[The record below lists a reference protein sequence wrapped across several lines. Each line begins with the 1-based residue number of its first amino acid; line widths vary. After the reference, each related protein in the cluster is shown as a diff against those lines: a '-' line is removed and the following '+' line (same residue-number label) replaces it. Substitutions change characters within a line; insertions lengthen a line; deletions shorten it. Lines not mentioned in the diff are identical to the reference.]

1 MIKDVA
7 RQFRPSPSEYAVLLE
22 HGLVK
27 DSGKHSLPIVPNMA
41 HPLVKKFYHKKPA
54 SRSMQGQLTSDSSET
69 TIGNGRD
76 ILMRKDSLRMIP
88 AKTSNQINA
97 SLDPRLQGKFAYTTS
112 MATSVSTNNTAVERK
127 VVSYDTAAP
136 SHDVNKRTEDKLQE
150 LEDEVLR
157 LKMDNVLKD
166 REIRKLKSEIAKLS
180 GDGYKTGSKRPCI

>member
-27 DSGKHSLPIVPNMA
+27 DSGKHSLPIVPNLT
-41 HPLVKKFYHKKPA
+41 HPLVKKFYHKKPS
-54 SRSMQGQLTSDSSET
+54 SRAMQCQPTNDSSET
-69 TIGNGRD
+69 TTGNGRD
-76 ILMRKDSLRMIP
+76 MLMRNDSLRVIP
-88 AKTSNQINA
+88 ANTSNKINA
-97 SLDPRLQGKFAYTTS
+97 SLDPRLQSKFAYTTS
-112 MATSVSTNNTAVERK
+112 MATSIPTNNTVLEKR
-127 VVSYDTAAP
+127 VVSYDTAVP

-166 REIRKLKSEIAKLS
+166 REIRRLKSEITKLS
-180 GDGYKTGSKRPCI
+180 GDGYETGSKRPCI

>member
-54 SRSMQGQLTSDSSET
+54 SRVLQGQLTSD
-69 TIGNGRD
+69 
-76 ILMRKDSLRMIP
+76 LMRKDSLRMIP

-112 MATSVSTNNTAVERK
+112 MATSVSTNNAAVERK

-166 REIRKLKSEIAKLS
+166 REIRRLKSEIAKLS
-180 GDGYKTGSKRPCI
+180 GDDYETGSKRPCI